1 MGEDE
6 RQIGVQNGG
15 RRLAQ
20 AFPSLKTSHQP
31 SSRARRF
38 HLIEVNSPLDCG
50 NRTPVTSLEVDA
62 AATEADFVSAH
73 RGLLLGRVQMP
84 RH

>member
-15 RRLAQ
+15 RRLAR
-20 AFPSLKTSHQP
+20 AFPSFKTSHQP
-31 SSRARRF
+31 SSRGTSLSPYRA
-38 HLIEVNSPLDCG
+38 NSPLDCG
-50 NRTPVTSLEVDA
+50 KRTRVTSLELDA
-62 AATEADFVSAH
+62 AVTEADFVSAH

-84 RH
+84 RD